1 MGTAERRKRE
11 RNYRAD
17 QIRNAAQKIFLE
29 RGYDETTIQR
39 IAREAELS
47 IGTIY
52 FYFKTKEE
60 IFASINLKIIEAVDQ
75 GLEGIIAQPSTGV
88 EAKLNRAWELL
99 FDVGCRSPLH
109 KRALVHGQL
118 QGSLQNISPPLLEA
132 LNDTGRRILNKVAR
146 ILQEGMDQG
155 VLLPAHPLA
164 LADLFWSTFTG
175 VVSWE
180 EAKHTTDPSKQF
192 TKSTL
197 DLAFE
202 TFLRGRKK

>member
-1 MGTAERRKRE
+1 MGTAERRRRE
-11 RNYRAD
+11 RIHRAE
-17 QIRNAAQKIFLE
+17 QIRTAAQKVFLE
-29 RGYDETTIQR
+29 RGYDEATIQR

-60 IFASINLKIIEAVDQ
+60 IFASINLKIIEAVDD
-75 GLEGIIAQPSTGV
+75 GLDRIIRQPSI
-88 EAKLNRAWELL
+88 EAEDRLARAWDLL
-99 FDVGCRSPLH
+99 VQVFCRTPLH

-118 QGSLQNISPPLLEA
+118 QGSLQNISPALLDA
-132 LNDTGRRILNKVAR
+132 LNDTGRRILNKVAG
-146 ILQEGMDQG
+146 ILREGMDQG
-155 VLLPAHPLA
+155 LFRPANPLA

-180 EAKHTTDPSKQF
+180 EAKHTTDPAKQF
-192 TKSTL
+192 TRSTL